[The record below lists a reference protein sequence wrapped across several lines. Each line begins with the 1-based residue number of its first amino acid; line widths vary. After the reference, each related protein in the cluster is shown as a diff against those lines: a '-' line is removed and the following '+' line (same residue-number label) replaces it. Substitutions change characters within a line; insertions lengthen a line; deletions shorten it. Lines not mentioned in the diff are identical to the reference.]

1 MLHFGNLTANTEHA
15 RVQPFLDKVIPL
27 FQQYLMPSS
36 ELIIIIDEAIIA
48 FRGKVYF
55 RIYLHP

>member
-1 MLHFGNLTANTEHA
+1 MLHVGNLTANTEHA

-27 FQQYLMPSS
+27 FQQYLMLSS
-36 ELIIIIDEAIIA
+36 ELIIDEAIIV